1 MSDLVRLSFS
11 LEPTLLTRLER
22 MVKERRYENR
32 SEFIRDL
39 IRSRLVEQEWERN
52 QEALGTV
59 TIIYNHQFRRLA
71 NDITGLQHRH
81 HGAVLATTHIHLD
94 EQICA
99 EMIMIKGRAAEIRK
113 IADNLSRQKGVL
125 HSALSMSSTGKKLV

>member
-11 LEPTLLTRLER
+11 LEQGLLRRLEK
-22 MVKERRYENR
+22 MVKERRYGNR

-39 IRSRLVEQEWERN
+39 IRSRLVEEEWERN
-52 QEALGTV
+52 EEALGTV
-59 TIIYNHQFRRLA
+59 TLIYNHQFQRLA

-94 EQICA
+94 ERICA

-113 IADNLSRQKGVL
+113 IADNLSQQKGIL
-125 HSALSMSSTGKKLV
+125 HSALSMSSTGKKLA